1 MSGKIK
7 LQQRVG
13 RIKSVASALRLIFL
27 SCIYL
32 ICNLLMCYI
41 CMMCD
46 LPGGYAEQRT
56 ITVMPL
62 YSSTS
67 RMWHVI
73 LGCNVEATI
82 MK

>member
-1 MSGKIK
+1 
-7 LQQRVG
+7 
-13 RIKSVASALRLIFL
+13 
-27 SCIYL
+27 
-32 ICNLLMCYI
+32 MCYI

-46 LPGGYAEQRT
+46 LPAGYAEQRT